1 MTTPYGPGNDRH
13 GNDGPRNFGPPKNG
27 PSKNKSRPPQPRRD
41 AGRPPM
47 GKPFNPKRKPV
58 EPKPG
63 QPGAPSPTNSLGSS
77 TGKPP
82 TTTTPAGALRTDW
95 DPVASWYD
103 ALVGEEGSEYQQR
116 VVFPGVLRLLTVRPS
131 ERILDVACGQGA
143 FSRALQKR
151 EARVTGVDASDQL
164 IRIAKER
171 SDPGIEYLV
180 ADARSMQVLPAN
192 HFHAACCVLA
202 IQDIDAI
209 AAVFEGVARTLVH
222 NGRFVIAMMH
232 PCFRGPK
239 TTGWEWDRNT
249 RSQFR
254 RVDRYL
260 LPRKEAIIT
269 HPGRDPR
276 GSTWSFHRPLEAYVR
291 ALRQAGLFVDALEE
305 WVSHKVSDSG
315 PRAEAENIARREIP
329 MFLALRAIK
338 LDRSSSPPPPE
349 APPEPPASPAAPTA

>member
-13 GNDGPRNFGPPKNG
+13 GNDGPRNFGPA
-27 PSKNKSRPPQPRRD
+27 KNKARPPQPRRD
-41 AGRPPM
+41 SGRPAP
-47 GKPFNPKRKPV
+47 KPFNPKRKPV

-63 QPGAPSPTNSLGSS
+63 SPVAKGPASPGA
-77 TGKPP
+77 
-82 TTTTPAGALRTDW
+82 TTPAGALRTDW

-143 FSRALQKR
+143 FSRVLQKK
-151 EARVTGVDASDQL
+151 EARVTGLDASDQL

-171 SDPGIEYLV
+171 SEPGIEFLV
-180 ADARSMQVLPAN
+180 ADARSMQTLPAN
-192 HFHAACCVLA
+192 HFDAACCVLA

-254 RVDRYL
+254 RIDRYL
-260 LPRKEAIIT
+260 LPRKEAIVT

-291 ALRQAGLFVDALEE
+291 ALRQAGLFVDSLEE

-315 PRAEAENIARREIP
+315 PRAEAENVARREIP

-338 LDRSSSPPPPE
+338 LDRSSSPPEQPPE
-349 APPEPPASPAAPTA
+349 KPTEAPKA